1 MVPALEDDAITE
13 RGKGAARAPIYMTAQ
28 GGYKNIIIGRT
39 GLGNLVFIPLHAGS
53 SHHTHPL

>member
-1 MVPALEDDAITE
+1 MVPALEDTITE
-13 RGKGAARAPIYMTAQ
+13 SGEGAARAPIYMTVQ
-28 GGYKNIIIGRT
+28 GGYKNIIIERT